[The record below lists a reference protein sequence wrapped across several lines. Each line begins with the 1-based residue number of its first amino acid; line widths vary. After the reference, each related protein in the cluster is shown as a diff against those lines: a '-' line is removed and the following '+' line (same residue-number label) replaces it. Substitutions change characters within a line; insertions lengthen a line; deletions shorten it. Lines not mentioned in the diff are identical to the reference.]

1 MKKCTERKKKTKRI
15 ASWRQSDL
23 TAGCAE
29 DDGDVRRFIVAA
41 ALSIPLLH
49 VFKWISIRPTPQHT
63 LPTLPLFHFALMLD
77 CEIVDQIK
85 QKEEKLVMLGRYCP
99 PKRTSPFYIN
109 RGHAHHHRPTSVDA
123 II

>member
-29 DDGDVRRFIVAA
+29 DDDDVHRFIVAA

-85 QKEEKLVMLGRYCP
+85 QRRRKARNVGEILSPE
-99 PKRTSPFYIN
+99 RTSPFYIN